1 MPEAKYYKNRKVR
14 IGPKG
19 GKYILVRGEKRYVPK
34 KKHHSRDGRS
44 NVGKYKNV
52 SKSKFCGPA
61 GGAARGSYP
70 VNTRK
75 RCSAALSYA
84 RFAPKPCGIARCVQ
98 RKCPKDVGKSS
109 KLMRRCT
116 SRFGTDGS
124 DGDNA
129 NDAAQRER
137 NLINLRQ
144 REAAAAAAAAAAVA
158 APAQPGGPF
167 APGWQ
172 DRPIPFG
179 PQAAAGGAA
188 GPLPR
193 LRRQRGFGPEDAPRP
208 FPAHL
213 QGDFFQAQ
221 MRRLQAQPALQ
232 LAAPNNELQ
241 QRAQN
246 ARERQERE
254 AQARAREARARHR
267 ARAYDLYDAE
277 NVPLPDPEPGED
289 F

>member
-52 SKSKFCGPA
+52 SRRKFCGPA

-116 SRFGTDGS
+116 RRKSSRFGTDGS

-137 NLINLRQ
+137 NLINLQQ
-144 REAAAAAAAAAAVA
+144 REAAAAAA

-172 DRPIPFG
+172 ERPIPFG
-179 PQAAAGGAA
+179 PQAAAGGAGRSIA
-188 GPLPR
+188 KTCTTAR
-193 LRRQRGFGPEDAPRP
+193 IWCRRCTKTISSTSP
-208 FPAHL
+208 
-213 QGDFFQAQ
+213 
-221 MRRLQAQPALQ
+221 RRLFSG
-232 LAAPNNELQ
+232 PNEKITGT
-241 QRAQN
+241 AST
-246 ARERQERE
+246 AISCSK
-254 AQARAREARARHR
+254 
-267 ARAYDLYDAE
+267 
-277 NVPLPDPEPGED
+277 
-289 F
+289 